1 MSTDPVIDDPVT
13 CRALDALR
21 ELVDLETPSG
31 HNAGI
36 RRALELVR
44 GWADPLLRSPGSLI
58 VASDVPHLL
67 WEATSAPRTLLLGHV
82 DTVWPLGT
90 VDRRPFRVDGER
102 ATGPGVLDMKA
113 GLVIAVEALRQADAV
128 SSVGLLIT
136 GDEEVGSLT
145 SRPLIERVAA
155 AYDAVLLLEPS
166 HAGAL
171 KTARKGGAIYQLEIT
186 GRAAHAGLAPENGVN
201 ALTEL
206 ARLVME
212 LDRFASP
219 GEGTTVTP
227 TVARAGVT
235 TNTIPDHA
243 VLNVDV
249 RAWSDRE
256 LERVDVEIRRLSA
269 QTDGAALQV
278 HGGINRYPMQ
288 PDRSHHLVAIAA
300 RVARRAGLSPIEEA
314 RVGGASD
321 GNFTSRLGVA
331 TLDGLGAV
339 GGGAH
344 EDGEWIAIR
353 SLAER
358 ARLVAGMIDAL
369 AASGG

>member
-1 MSTDPVIDDPVT
+1 M
-13 CRALDALR
+13 RELR
-21 ELVDLETPSG
+21 ELVSLETPSG
-31 HNAGI
+31 HNPEI
-36 RRALELVR
+36 LRALELIR
-44 GWADPLLRSPGSLI
+44 SWATPLLGSPGSVI
-58 VASDVPHLL
+58 VESEVPHLL
-67 WEATSAPRTLLLGHV
+67 WEATSERRTLLLGHI

-90 VDRRPFRVDGER
+90 IDRRPFTIDGDR

-128 SSVGLLIT
+128 PSVGLLIT

-155 AYDAVLLLEPS
+155 GYDAVLLLEPS
-166 HAGAL
+166 HGGAL
-171 KTARKGGAIYQLEIT
+171 KTARKGGGIYQLEIT
-186 GRAAHAGLAPENGVN
+186 GRAAHAGLDPENGIN

-212 LDRFASP
+212 LDRLASP

-227 TVARAGVT
+227 TVARAGLT

-249 RAWSDRE
+249 RAWSDGE
-256 LERVDVEIRRLSA
+256 LERVDAELRRLSA
-269 QTDGAALQV
+269 CADGAALQV
-278 HGGINRYPMQ
+278 HGGINRYPMER
-288 PDRSHHLVAIAA
+288 DRSRHLVEIAA
-300 RVARRAGLSPIEEA
+300 RVARRSGLGPIEEA

-344 EDGEWIAIR
+344 EEGEWVTVD
-353 SLAER
+353 SLAKR
-358 ARLVAGMIDAL
+358 ARLVAGMIDEL
-369 AASGG
+369 AGADR